1 MTATIQN
8 TSDAKN
14 IQFKNEFKQKHDQ
27 PNTII
32 IFRLNNT
39 YKVYD
44 EDAKVCRKICSVNI
58 GNENSFE
65 FGRRMLDIYLP
76 RLVRFGYRIAI
87 AEQQ

>member
-1 MTATIQN
+1 MTTTIQN

-14 IQFKNEFKQKHDQ
+14 IQFKNEFKQKHDC

-32 IFRLNNT
+32 MFRTGNT

-44 EDAKVCRKICSVNI
+44 EDAIECARTFCKATVNGI
-58 GNENSFE
+58 FE
-65 FGRRMLDIYLP
+65 FGHNLLDVYLP

-87 AEQQ
+87 ADQQ

>member
-1 MTATIQN
+1 MTTTIQN

-32 IFRLNNT
+32 MFRTGNT

-44 EDAKVCRKICSVNI
+44 EDATECARTLRKATVNGI
-58 GNENSFE
+58 FE
-65 FGRRMLDIYLP
+65 FSHDLLDVYLP

-87 AEQQ
+87 ADQQ